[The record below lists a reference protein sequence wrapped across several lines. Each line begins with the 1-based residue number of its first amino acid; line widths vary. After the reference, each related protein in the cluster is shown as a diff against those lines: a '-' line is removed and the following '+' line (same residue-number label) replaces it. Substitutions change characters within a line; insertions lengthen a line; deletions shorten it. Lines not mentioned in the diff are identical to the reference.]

1 MIFKIG
7 VLRKLA
13 KFTGRYLCQSIFF
26 NESATFL
33 KKRSLGVVRKRDPAI
48 GNFW

>member
-26 NESATFL
+26 NESATLL
-33 KKRSLGVVRKRDPAI
+33 KKRSPGVVRKRDPAI